1 MTDPLQG
8 LPPQVTAALERGN
21 LIQAIKLLREQR
33 PQLGLA
39 EAKALIDALQK
50 QGQVKV
56 NVNTPVSTNVPHGSK
71 PHTPPQAMPTPSM
84 NPHETPGE
92 MPRGGNG
99 ATFVAIIIGIVIV
112 LVAAN
117 YFSR

>member
-8 LPPQVTAALERGN
+8 LPPQVNAALQRGN

-39 EAKALIDALQK
+39 EAKALIEALQK
-50 QGQVKV
+50 QGPVKV
-56 NVNTPVSTNVPHGSK
+56 NVKTHVTANVHHAGK
-71 PHTPPQAMPTPSM
+71 PHAPPHAMPAPSM

-99 ATFVAIIIGIVIV
+99 AAFVAIIIGIVIV
-112 LVAAN
+112 LVAAT